1 MVEVKC
7 LDHGEPYKYF
17 CCDCSE
23 KPAKSALLCC
33 DCAKPHYN
41 KDHRLLSL
49 KQSEAKI
56 LRLNMDSKDEM
67 VSWRD
72 EINYMVE
79 KLKHNKNVVKEYF
92 GKLEE
97 NLGMEFNSLLSIL
110 QSKYKALC
118 GVLREKY

>member
-1 MVEVKC
+1 
-7 LDHGEPYKYF
+7 
-17 CCDCSE
+17 
-23 KPAKSALLCC
+23 
-33 DCAKPHYN
+33 
-41 KDHRLLSL
+41 
-49 KQSEAKI
+49 
-56 LRLNMDSKDEM
+56 MDSKDEM